1 MAGNKSTIKAPP
13 KSTTLDATYDVAAFM
28 ARYEVTPSEA
38 QTIIKRYG
46 PARKKLDAYMAA
58 RNF

>member
-1 MAGNKSTIKAPP
+1 MADKTKTKDQGKGPV
-13 KSTTLDATYDVAAFM
+13 DATYDIAAFM
-28 ARYEVTPSEA
+28 VRYEVTPSEA
-38 QTIIKRYG
+38 QTIIRRYG